1 MFINTELFKTEAREF
16 VKKGFYN
23 RDPFGSPAWFDYWT
37 EQLRRC
43 TEGYSVGGVKITG
56 DHYGYLNFNRIKLTT
71 DDRQENVTKKRI
83 IGKKI
88 LTFPDF
94 WDGDYEYFWI
104 KEIARNGISEENY
117 NKLGLSVKIKLEHLV
132 GGKNLCVAKARR
144 KGFSYKNSWI
154 ATNVYNTIK
163 NSVSIIAAYE
173 KKYLYPKG
181 TMSMVSDNLD
191 FLNEFTGWAKKRD
204 FINIR
209 EHKRASYKFTDERGN
224 IIEKGFKSEV
234 IALSFMDNPDAARG
248 KDANLVLIEEG
259 GVFDNLKAS
268 YSALEPLT
276 RSGTVQTGQIIL
288 FGCVCAGTKVWT
300 NSGKLINIEDLK
312 KEDGILGFNNQTA
325 SKEEI
330 TYLKPP
336 AKKPCYKITTNTGR
350 ILECSE
356 DHPIIWSNNHFW
368 HRQKE
373 SKTRDYLGQLKKVIW
388 KETKDIKI
396 GDHIGIMNA
405 IPIFGTKKLWEPRLI
420 GMLIG
425 DGSYGFN
432 KTPILSNCD
441 IEINDYISSKY
452 NTEIEKEYITLDGR
466 IYKETRIKDICKN
479 LRDIGIYGQ
488 TKDKKTLPK
497 DIYDGDKESIC
508 ELIGGLIDTDGYINH
523 SKKNKIQIILT
534 SAYKNLLLEVKDLCT
549 KLGIHGSIY
558 EVKVNTEKEKKIKDI
573 SNYYRFIIGDNVSLY
588 NFYKNIKL
596 LIKKKQDRIDLIP
609 KIYKENKKL
618 KGTVFIKQNSKNK
631 NRVDITDVK
640 GVRFEI
646 VKSLEFLGEKDVYN
660 LTAGTTHTY
669 IANGI
674 ITHNTGGD
682 MEKGTVDFEDMFY
695 DPESYN
701 MIAVENKWDEDL
713 NNTFCSYY
721 FPDKKNKD
729 GFIDKDGNSDEDGA
743 EQYEQIKR
751 ELLRKTAKDKKVL
764 DRHIVEYSNK
774 PKETF
779 LRIKGNIFP
788 IIDLQK
794 ILGTLEGKKDEQNY
808 WIGNLIQN
816 VDGKIEW
823 EADSKLSPIL
833 DFPIKDK
840 TRDTT
845 GCVIIYEQ
853 PLEYPDGIPH
863 GMYIAGIDPYDH
875 DKSKTGSLGST
886 LIYNRLTKKIVAEYT
901 ARPETSKDYY
911 EIVRRLLLYYN
922 ARALY
927 ENEKKGIFDY
937 FEYKNCEYL
946 LADQPLCIKDV
957 IPSSKVNRNKGMH
970 MSTELKDYGEGLIK
984 TYLIEQYNNESPDIL
999 NMHKIRSQGLLK
1011 ELIAYDGEIN
1021 TDRVMAFMML
1031 MYYLLELRKY
1041 KFEEKKDNS
1050 KKIQNSKFFDLMRFR
1065 NK

>member
-117 NKLGLSVKIKLEHLV
+117 NKLSLSVKIKLEHLV

-288 FGCVCAGTKVWT
+288 FG
-300 NSGKLINIEDLK
+300 
-312 KEDGILGFNNQTA
+312 
-325 SKEEI
+325 
-330 TYLKPP
+330 
-336 AKKPCYKITTNTGR
+336 
-350 ILECSE
+350 
-356 DHPIIWSNNHFW
+356 
-368 HRQKE
+368 
-373 SKTRDYLGQLKKVIW
+373 
-388 KETKDIKI
+388 
-396 GDHIGIMNA
+396 
-405 IPIFGTKKLWEPRLI
+405 
-420 GMLIG
+420 
-425 DGSYGFN
+425 
-432 KTPILSNCD
+432 
-441 IEINDYISSKY
+441 
-452 NTEIEKEYITLDGR
+452 
-466 IYKETRIKDICKN
+466 
-479 LRDIGIYGQ
+479 
-488 TKDKKTLPK
+488 
-497 DIYDGDKESIC
+497 
-508 ELIGGLIDTDGYINH
+508 
-523 SKKNKIQIILT
+523 
-534 SAYKNLLLEVKDLCT
+534 
-549 KLGIHGSIY
+549 
-558 EVKVNTEKEKKIKDI
+558 
-573 SNYYRFIIGDNVSLY
+573 
-588 NFYKNIKL
+588 
-596 LIKKKQDRIDLIP
+596 
-609 KIYKENKKL
+609 
-618 KGTVFIKQNSKNK
+618 
-631 NRVDITDVK
+631 
-640 GVRFEI
+640 
-646 VKSLEFLGEKDVYN
+646 
-660 LTAGTTHTY
+660 
-669 IANGI
+669 
-674 ITHNTGGD
+674 TGGD
-682 MEKGTVDFEDMFY
+682 MEKGTIDFEDMFY

-743 EQYEQIKR
+743 ERYEQIKR

>member
-83 IGKKI
+83 IGKKV

-117 NKLGLSVKIKLEHLV
+117 NKLSLSVKIKLEHLV

-288 FGCVCAGTKVWT
+288 FG
-300 NSGKLINIEDLK
+300 
-312 KEDGILGFNNQTA
+312 
-325 SKEEI
+325 
-330 TYLKPP
+330 
-336 AKKPCYKITTNTGR
+336 
-350 ILECSE
+350 
-356 DHPIIWSNNHFW
+356 
-368 HRQKE
+368 
-373 SKTRDYLGQLKKVIW
+373 
-388 KETKDIKI
+388 
-396 GDHIGIMNA
+396 
-405 IPIFGTKKLWEPRLI
+405 
-420 GMLIG
+420 
-425 DGSYGFN
+425 
-432 KTPILSNCD
+432 
-441 IEINDYISSKY
+441 
-452 NTEIEKEYITLDGR
+452 
-466 IYKETRIKDICKN
+466 
-479 LRDIGIYGQ
+479 
-488 TKDKKTLPK
+488 
-497 DIYDGDKESIC
+497 
-508 ELIGGLIDTDGYINH
+508 
-523 SKKNKIQIILT
+523 
-534 SAYKNLLLEVKDLCT
+534 
-549 KLGIHGSIY
+549 
-558 EVKVNTEKEKKIKDI
+558 
-573 SNYYRFIIGDNVSLY
+573 
-588 NFYKNIKL
+588 
-596 LIKKKQDRIDLIP
+596 
-609 KIYKENKKL
+609 
-618 KGTVFIKQNSKNK
+618 
-631 NRVDITDVK
+631 
-640 GVRFEI
+640 
-646 VKSLEFLGEKDVYN
+646 
-660 LTAGTTHTY
+660 
-669 IANGI
+669 
-674 ITHNTGGD
+674 TGGD
-682 MEKGTVDFEDMFY
+682 MEKGTIDFEDMFY

-743 EQYEQIKR
+743 ERYEQIKR

>member
-288 FGCVCAGTKVWT
+288 FG
-300 NSGKLINIEDLK
+300 
-312 KEDGILGFNNQTA
+312 
-325 SKEEI
+325 
-330 TYLKPP
+330 
-336 AKKPCYKITTNTGR
+336 
-350 ILECSE
+350 
-356 DHPIIWSNNHFW
+356 
-368 HRQKE
+368 
-373 SKTRDYLGQLKKVIW
+373 
-388 KETKDIKI
+388 
-396 GDHIGIMNA
+396 
-405 IPIFGTKKLWEPRLI
+405 
-420 GMLIG
+420 
-425 DGSYGFN
+425 
-432 KTPILSNCD
+432 
-441 IEINDYISSKY
+441 
-452 NTEIEKEYITLDGR
+452 
-466 IYKETRIKDICKN
+466 
-479 LRDIGIYGQ
+479 
-488 TKDKKTLPK
+488 
-497 DIYDGDKESIC
+497 
-508 ELIGGLIDTDGYINH
+508 
-523 SKKNKIQIILT
+523 
-534 SAYKNLLLEVKDLCT
+534 
-549 KLGIHGSIY
+549 
-558 EVKVNTEKEKKIKDI
+558 
-573 SNYYRFIIGDNVSLY
+573 
-588 NFYKNIKL
+588 
-596 LIKKKQDRIDLIP
+596 
-609 KIYKENKKL
+609 
-618 KGTVFIKQNSKNK
+618 
-631 NRVDITDVK
+631 
-640 GVRFEI
+640 
-646 VKSLEFLGEKDVYN
+646 
-660 LTAGTTHTY
+660 
-669 IANGI
+669 
-674 ITHNTGGD
+674 TGGD
-682 MEKGTVDFEDMFY
+682 MEKGTIDFEDMFY

-743 EQYEQIKR
+743 ERYEQIKR

>member
-117 NKLGLSVKIKLEHLV
+117 NKLSLSVKIKLEHLV

-288 FGCVCAGTKVWT
+288 FG
-300 NSGKLINIEDLK
+300 
-312 KEDGILGFNNQTA
+312 
-325 SKEEI
+325 
-330 TYLKPP
+330 
-336 AKKPCYKITTNTGR
+336 
-350 ILECSE
+350 
-356 DHPIIWSNNHFW
+356 
-368 HRQKE
+368 
-373 SKTRDYLGQLKKVIW
+373 
-388 KETKDIKI
+388 
-396 GDHIGIMNA
+396 
-405 IPIFGTKKLWEPRLI
+405 
-420 GMLIG
+420 
-425 DGSYGFN
+425 
-432 KTPILSNCD
+432 
-441 IEINDYISSKY
+441 
-452 NTEIEKEYITLDGR
+452 
-466 IYKETRIKDICKN
+466 
-479 LRDIGIYGQ
+479 
-488 TKDKKTLPK
+488 
-497 DIYDGDKESIC
+497 
-508 ELIGGLIDTDGYINH
+508 
-523 SKKNKIQIILT
+523 
-534 SAYKNLLLEVKDLCT
+534 
-549 KLGIHGSIY
+549 
-558 EVKVNTEKEKKIKDI
+558 
-573 SNYYRFIIGDNVSLY
+573 
-588 NFYKNIKL
+588 
-596 LIKKKQDRIDLIP
+596 
-609 KIYKENKKL
+609 
-618 KGTVFIKQNSKNK
+618 
-631 NRVDITDVK
+631 
-640 GVRFEI
+640 
-646 VKSLEFLGEKDVYN
+646 
-660 LTAGTTHTY
+660 
-669 IANGI
+669 
-674 ITHNTGGD
+674 TGGD

-743 EQYEQIKR
+743 ERYEQIKR

-911 EIVRRLLLYYN
+911 EIARRLLLYYN
-922 ARALY
+922 ARVLY

-946 LADQPLCIKDV
+946 LADQPLCLKDI
-957 IPSSKVNRNKGMH
+957 IPTSKVNRNKGMH
-970 MSTELKDYGEGLIK
+970 MSTELKNYGEGLIK
-984 TYLIEQYNNESPDIL
+984 TWLIEQYNSENQEIL

>member
-71 DDRQENVTKKRI
+71 DDRQENVTKKRL
-83 IGKKI
+83 IGKKV

-288 FGCVCAGTKVWT
+288 FG
-300 NSGKLINIEDLK
+300 
-312 KEDGILGFNNQTA
+312 
-325 SKEEI
+325 
-330 TYLKPP
+330 
-336 AKKPCYKITTNTGR
+336 
-350 ILECSE
+350 
-356 DHPIIWSNNHFW
+356 
-368 HRQKE
+368 
-373 SKTRDYLGQLKKVIW
+373 
-388 KETKDIKI
+388 
-396 GDHIGIMNA
+396 
-405 IPIFGTKKLWEPRLI
+405 
-420 GMLIG
+420 
-425 DGSYGFN
+425 
-432 KTPILSNCD
+432 
-441 IEINDYISSKY
+441 
-452 NTEIEKEYITLDGR
+452 
-466 IYKETRIKDICKN
+466 
-479 LRDIGIYGQ
+479 
-488 TKDKKTLPK
+488 
-497 DIYDGDKESIC
+497 
-508 ELIGGLIDTDGYINH
+508 
-523 SKKNKIQIILT
+523 
-534 SAYKNLLLEVKDLCT
+534 
-549 KLGIHGSIY
+549 
-558 EVKVNTEKEKKIKDI
+558 
-573 SNYYRFIIGDNVSLY
+573 
-588 NFYKNIKL
+588 
-596 LIKKKQDRIDLIP
+596 
-609 KIYKENKKL
+609 
-618 KGTVFIKQNSKNK
+618 
-631 NRVDITDVK
+631 
-640 GVRFEI
+640 
-646 VKSLEFLGEKDVYN
+646 
-660 LTAGTTHTY
+660 
-669 IANGI
+669 
-674 ITHNTGGD
+674 TGGD
-682 MEKGTVDFEDMFY
+682 MEKGTIDFEDMFY

-743 EQYEQIKR
+743 ERYEQIKR

>member
-16 VKKGFYN
+16 VKKGYYN

-288 FGCVCAGTKVWT
+288 FG
-300 NSGKLINIEDLK
+300 
-312 KEDGILGFNNQTA
+312 
-325 SKEEI
+325 
-330 TYLKPP
+330 
-336 AKKPCYKITTNTGR
+336 
-350 ILECSE
+350 
-356 DHPIIWSNNHFW
+356 
-368 HRQKE
+368 
-373 SKTRDYLGQLKKVIW
+373 
-388 KETKDIKI
+388 
-396 GDHIGIMNA
+396 
-405 IPIFGTKKLWEPRLI
+405 
-420 GMLIG
+420 
-425 DGSYGFN
+425 
-432 KTPILSNCD
+432 
-441 IEINDYISSKY
+441 
-452 NTEIEKEYITLDGR
+452 
-466 IYKETRIKDICKN
+466 
-479 LRDIGIYGQ
+479 
-488 TKDKKTLPK
+488 
-497 DIYDGDKESIC
+497 
-508 ELIGGLIDTDGYINH
+508 
-523 SKKNKIQIILT
+523 
-534 SAYKNLLLEVKDLCT
+534 
-549 KLGIHGSIY
+549 
-558 EVKVNTEKEKKIKDI
+558 
-573 SNYYRFIIGDNVSLY
+573 
-588 NFYKNIKL
+588 
-596 LIKKKQDRIDLIP
+596 
-609 KIYKENKKL
+609 
-618 KGTVFIKQNSKNK
+618 
-631 NRVDITDVK
+631 
-640 GVRFEI
+640 
-646 VKSLEFLGEKDVYN
+646 
-660 LTAGTTHTY
+660 
-669 IANGI
+669 
-674 ITHNTGGD
+674 TGGD

-743 EQYEQIKR
+743 ERYEQIKR

-911 EIVRRLLLYYN
+911 EIARRLLLYYN
-922 ARALY
+922 ARVLY

-946 LADQPLCIKDV
+946 LADQPLCLKDI
-957 IPSSKVNRNKGMH
+957 IPTSKVNRNKGMH
-970 MSTELKDYGEGLIK
+970 MSTELKNYGEGLIK
-984 TYLIEQYNNESPDIL
+984 TWLIEQYNSENQEIL

>member
-71 DDRQENVTKKRI
+71 DDRKENVTKKRI

-163 NSVSIIAAYE
+163 DSVSIIAAYE

-191 FLNEFTGWAKKRD
+191 FLNEKTGWAKKRD

-288 FGCVCAGTKVWT
+288 FG
-300 NSGKLINIEDLK
+300 
-312 KEDGILGFNNQTA
+312 
-325 SKEEI
+325 
-330 TYLKPP
+330 
-336 AKKPCYKITTNTGR
+336 
-350 ILECSE
+350 
-356 DHPIIWSNNHFW
+356 
-368 HRQKE
+368 
-373 SKTRDYLGQLKKVIW
+373 
-388 KETKDIKI
+388 
-396 GDHIGIMNA
+396 
-405 IPIFGTKKLWEPRLI
+405 
-420 GMLIG
+420 
-425 DGSYGFN
+425 
-432 KTPILSNCD
+432 
-441 IEINDYISSKY
+441 
-452 NTEIEKEYITLDGR
+452 
-466 IYKETRIKDICKN
+466 
-479 LRDIGIYGQ
+479 
-488 TKDKKTLPK
+488 
-497 DIYDGDKESIC
+497 
-508 ELIGGLIDTDGYINH
+508 
-523 SKKNKIQIILT
+523 
-534 SAYKNLLLEVKDLCT
+534 
-549 KLGIHGSIY
+549 
-558 EVKVNTEKEKKIKDI
+558 
-573 SNYYRFIIGDNVSLY
+573 
-588 NFYKNIKL
+588 
-596 LIKKKQDRIDLIP
+596 
-609 KIYKENKKL
+609 
-618 KGTVFIKQNSKNK
+618 
-631 NRVDITDVK
+631 
-640 GVRFEI
+640 
-646 VKSLEFLGEKDVYN
+646 
-660 LTAGTTHTY
+660 
-669 IANGI
+669 
-674 ITHNTGGD
+674 TGGD
-682 MEKGTVDFEDMFY
+682 MEKGTIDFEDMFY

-713 NNTFCSYY
+713 NNTFCSHY

-743 EQYEQIKR
+743 ERYEQIKR

-946 LADQPLCIKDV
+946 LADQILCIKDV

-970 MSTELKDYGEGLIK
+970 MSTELKNYGEGLIK

-1031 MYYLLELRKY
+1031 MYYLLELRRY